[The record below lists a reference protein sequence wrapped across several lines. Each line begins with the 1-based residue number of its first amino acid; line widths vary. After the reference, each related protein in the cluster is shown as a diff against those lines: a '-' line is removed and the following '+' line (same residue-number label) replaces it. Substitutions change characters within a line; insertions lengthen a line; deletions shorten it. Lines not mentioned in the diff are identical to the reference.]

1 MAKIAING
9 FGRIGRNFFKIALA
23 RTDLDIVAIN
33 DLTDAP
39 TLAHLLKYDSSYGIY
54 DRDISSRTNDD
65 GTGVLI
71 VDGREFKIF
80 AQQDPKDLPWGE
92 LEVDVVVECTGF
104 FTKPEDAKKHIEAGA
119 KKIVISAPAKG
130 DGAKTIVLG
139 VNEKDLDEQDEV
151 ISNASCTTNCIT
163 PVMAVIEENFGI
175 EKAMMTTVHAYT
187 ASQRLLDAPAKDLR
201 EARAAAENIV
211 PTTTGASKAAALA
224 LPAVKGKFAGLS
236 VRVPTPVVSLA
247 DFAILIKKDTTVDE
261 INMAFKKAVTEQ
273 RFSGILSATDEKLV
287 SIDFRG
293 NSYSAIVDMELTDVV
308 GGNLIKVVAWY
319 DNEWGYSNRLVELTE
334 KVGVMV

>member
-23 RTDLDIVAIN
+23 RSDMEIVAIN

-39 TLAHLLKYDSSYGIY
+39 TLAYLLKYDSTYGVY
-54 DRDISSRTNDD
+54 DQEVRAEGDE
-65 GTGVLI
+65 LI
-71 VDGREFKIF
+71 VDGKRYKVLAEK
-80 AQQDPKDLPWGE
+80 DPENLPWGE
-92 LEVDVVVECTGF
+92 LGVDVVVECTGL
-104 FTKPEDAKKHIEAGA
+104 FTKTEDAKKHIAAGA
-119 KKIVISAPAKG
+119 KKIVISAPAK
-130 DGAKTIVLG
+130 DEGARTIVLG
-139 VNEKDLDEQDEV
+139 VNEEALSAEDDI

-236 VRVPTPVVSLA
+236 VRVPVPVVSLA
-247 DFAILIKKDTTVDE
+247 DFVILVKKDTNIEE
-261 INMAFKKAVTEQ
+261 INHAFKTAATEA
-273 RFSGILSATDEKLV
+273 RFAGILSATDEPLV
-287 SIDFRG
+287 SSDFRG
-293 NSYSAIVDMELTDVV
+293 NSYSCTVDMQLTDVV
-308 GGNLIKVVAWY
+308 GGNMIKVVSWY
-319 DNEWGYSNRLVELTE
+319 DNEWGYSSRLVEITE
-334 KVGVMV
+334 KVGAMV